1 MLVLGDG
8 EQVSQSHS
16 LFIFLLSLCS
26 VLVVFLLI
34 SILLGS
40 NLVFQCYTIVLFV
53 SGLWYK
59 QNFNFLVGSAV
70 AELVTVLSVH

>member
-1 MLVLGDG
+1 MLC
-8 EQVSQSHS
+8 
-16 LFIFLLSLCS
+16 FCCCF
-26 VLVVFLLI
+26 FLLI
-34 SILLGS
+34 PSLLGS
-40 NLVFQCYTIVLFV
+40 NLVFQCYALVLFV